1 MFSEGGKLVF
11 VPDFGNEH
19 DCPRPLHLLEL
30 RAESF
35 AKQPLDPIALHALAV
50 PFSHRDA
57 HARLRRGH
65 TDHREGRGKRPPAFR
80 KKLLEV
86 RLFFNSQIFHAFLPL
101 PFPAV
106 ALP

>member
-57 HARLRRGH
+57 HAREGIQIIV
-65 TDHREGRGKRPPAFR
+65 REGENAR
-80 KKLLEV
+80 
-86 RLFFNSQIFHAFLPL
+86 L
-101 PFPAV
+101 PFEKSF
-106 ALP
+106 